1 MSMDSRWLEILAA
14 KNEILLPLEPA
25 FLPTAS
31 RARLEAA
38 AAEGRAALLE
48 LAGRDSVAAAVAAG
62 RAGSYDYLLPTFA
75 FTGTEY
81 GPIETPHQ
89 TTAAVS
95 ARLRAEGTGLAL
107 GPLLPLGAPAFWH
120 QLNGRY
126 AAACGRRFGVHS
138 HCLGCHLYFHALRI
152 PLAHALDCRVVISGE
167 REDHG
172 GRVKINQTAALLDL
186 FAAFMK
192 EFDVELIQP
201 VRRIRGD
208 EEITALAGKVAREAD
223 LECVLSGNYRDDA
236 GAPLAPAGD
245 AVRRFFDEF
254 ALPYA
259 RRVVTAWLAGE
270 PVDYAAAAKDLW

>member
-1 MSMDSRWLEILAA
+1 MDSRWIEILAA
-14 KNEILLPLEPA
+14 KNEILIPMEPG

-31 RARLEAA
+31 RARLETA

-48 LAGRDSVAAAVAAG
+48 LAGRDSVAAAVAVG
-62 RAGSYDYLLPTFA
+62 RAGSYDYILPTFA

-81 GPIETPHQ
+81 GPYESPLQ
-89 TTAAVS
+89 TAAAVS

-107 GPLLPLGAPAFWH
+107 GPLLPLGAPTFWH

-126 AAACGRRFGVHS
+126 AAALGRRFGFHS
-138 HCLGCHLYFHALRI
+138 PCLACHLYFHVLRV
-152 PLAHALDCRVVISGE
+152 PLARALDCRAVISGE

-186 FAAFMK
+186 FTAFMK
-192 EFDVELIQP
+192 EFDVDLIQP
-201 VRRIRGD
+201 VRRIHSNED
-208 EEITALAGKVAREAD
+208 IAALAGKAAPETD
-223 LECVLSGNYRDDA
+223 LECVLSGNYRDAA

-245 AVRRFFDEF
+245 AVMRFFDEF